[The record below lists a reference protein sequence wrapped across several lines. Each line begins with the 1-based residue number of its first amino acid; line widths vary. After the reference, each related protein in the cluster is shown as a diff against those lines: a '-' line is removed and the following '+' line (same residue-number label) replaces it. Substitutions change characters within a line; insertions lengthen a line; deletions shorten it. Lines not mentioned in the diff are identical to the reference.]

1 MLIRLV
7 LCVVCVAMA
16 ACAEQPHHVYKNG
29 QEALSGDEARD
40 EWVPAWLPRNA
51 TDIHLQYDLDTN
63 ERWLRFIL
71 PTDERPEFLSHLLP
85 MSASEVSSLRIRSPR
100 SAGWWFDGII
110 DQEPANDGALN
121 ADWFRGQGDSIQTG
135 VVVALER
142 GTLQTFVF
150 IPST

>member
-7 LCVVCVAMA
+7 LCVLCVAMA
-16 ACAEQPHHVYKNG
+16 ACAEQRHHVYKNG
-29 QEALSGDEARD
+29 QAALSSDEARGQ
-40 EWVPAWLPRNA
+40 WVPAWLPPNA

-71 PTDERPEFLSHLLP
+71 PTDDRPGFLSRLRP
-85 MSASEVSSLRIRSPR
+85 MSESEVSSLRIRSPG

-121 ADWFRGQGDSIQTG
+121 ADWFRGKGDQIQPG
-135 VVVALER
+135 VVVAFER
-142 GTLQTFVF
+142 GTFQTFVF
-150 IPST
+150 IPSA